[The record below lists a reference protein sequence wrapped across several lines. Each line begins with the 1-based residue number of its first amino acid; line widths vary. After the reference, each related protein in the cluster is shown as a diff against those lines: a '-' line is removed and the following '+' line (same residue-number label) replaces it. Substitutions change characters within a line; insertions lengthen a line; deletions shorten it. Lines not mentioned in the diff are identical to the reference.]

1 MKQITRFFTAMTA
14 AALLFI
20 SCQNPGNTPDKGKD
34 IPDNKDDGKK
44 TEYTVSFDANVPD
57 RDGSVWYYC
66 SDSAPED
73 VKIEKGKTVT
83 LPSFAG
89 ELCRIIGSD
98 EEGVYP
104 FVKWNTEK
112 DGSGT
117 DCMAGETYTVTED
130 VTLYAVW
137 STSKK
142 ASDTQDA
149 PDGDY
154 LDLSKTSSYEMKIGD
169 RIQLWTEGEDF
180 YEITT
185 GNDVVS
191 IDSNNVIEAIG
202 GGTATV
208 QVFIQN
214 SVQTY
219 SVVIT
224 VTADS
229 SDAGRDSALVGRWY
243 DGDSYFEFYS
253 DGTGYL
259 YFKSGSNVFLNTAC
273 SWNTSI
279 GGGKNWINI
288 SGCNPGSSNGSYEY
302 SVSGNQLSIHGRI
315 AFGMAM
321 DTVWYK

>member
-1 MKQITRFFTAMTA
+1 MKQITRFIAVLGATA
-14 AALLFI
+14 LFMV
-20 SCQNPGNTPDKGKD
+20 SCKNPDTGFIDGKD
-34 IPDNKDDGKK
+34 TAGPELKK
-44 TEYTVSFDANVPD
+44 YTVSFDANIPE
-57 RDGSVWYYC
+57 REGSVWYYC
-66 SDSAPED
+66 NED
-73 VKIEKGKTVT
+73 VPESMTVTEGNTIT
-83 LPSFAG
+83 LPSFEG
-89 ELCRIIGSD
+89 ELCKIIGSD

-104 FVKWNTEK
+104 FVNWNTDK
-112 DGSGT
+112 DGTGT
-117 DCMAGETYTVTED
+117 SYEAGESYIVNED
-130 VTLYAVW
+130 VTFYAVW

-142 ASDTQDA
+142 ASDTEDA

-169 RIQLWTEGEDF
+169 RIQLWTDGEDF

-202 GGTATV
+202 GGTSTV
-208 QVFIQN
+208 KVFIRD

-229 SDAGRDSALVGRWY
+229 SDVSHDSALVGRWC
-243 DGDSYFEFYS
+243 DGESYFEFNS

-288 SGCNPGSSNGSYEY
+288 SGCNPSSSSGSYEY
-302 SVSGNQLSIHGRI
+302 SVSGSQLSIHGRI